1 MGSTQIVRELM
12 YYIQGET
19 HPIYRAE
26 LSRRSAFNIPF
37 DALAAYALLL
47 LLLLAPILT
56 CVESQFGFRVA
67 NSINSAILLL
77 LIASGGV
84 LSLGWTVPLT
94 LLGGQGIVRERAH
107 RTWDLLLTT
116 PYSTE
121 TILLVKSASSIRRLW
136 TLVLA
141 LVVFGTLIA
150 LFFAAPVFWA
160 MGAEINGHVVYGIVL
175 MLFGIV
181 AIIVEHLQEL
191 ALATTLGI
199 VIALSTS
206 SQRMALLFGLAGGI
220 LIRMLQVILTFALV
234 PTSPA
239 IQMQN
244 VIVLN
249 LLAGSATILSVI
261 PAFPAVLFVL
271 TMIIGRELLVR
282 QLFRW
287 TVRHA
292 SGVS

>member
-26 LSRRSAFNIPF
+26 LSRKSAFNIPA
-37 DALAAYALLL
+37 DAVAGYALLFL
-47 LLLLAPILT
+47 ILLAPILT
-56 CVESQFGFRVA
+56 CIEGQFGFRVSSSV
-67 NSINSAILLL
+67 NSVIALM
-77 LIASGGV
+77 LIAGGGL

-94 LLGGQGIVRERAH
+94 LLSGQNIVRERAH
-107 RTWDLLLTT
+107 QTWDLLLTT

-136 TLVLA
+136 TLVMG

-160 MGAEINGHVVYGIVL
+160 MGAEINGHTVYGIVL
-175 MLFGIV
+175 MLFGV
-181 AIIVEHLQEL
+181 AAIIIEHLQEL
-191 ALATTLGI
+191 ALAAMLGI
-199 VIALSTS
+199 VIALTTS
-206 SQRMALLFGLAGGI
+206 SQQMALLFGLAGGI
-220 LIRMLQVILTFALV
+220 LIRMLQVVLTFALV
-234 PTSPA
+234 PPYPA

-282 QLFRW
+282 VLFRW
-287 TVRHA
+287 MVRHA